1 MICICVYIS
10 VYIYIY
16 IASSSE
22 LPYDFLPE
30 EIRDKYSKC
39 GKIDEAVLW
48 GLGLE
53 AECRGLGFGGLGFC
67 GLGFRWLRVYG
78 CMVVWV

>member
-30 EIRDKYSKC
+30 EIREKFSKC

-53 AECRGLGFGGLGFC
+53 A
-67 GLGFRWLRVYG
+67 
-78 CMVVWV
+78 